1 MDSWVY
7 LLIAIGI
14 IVALIVIFFVS
25 YYFNKKTPVPKG
37 CENLTANEENC
48 KACNNFEC
56 DLKRKFDHD
65 ENVKDSSK
73 EEK

>member
-1 MDSWVY
+1 MESWTY
-7 LLIAIGI
+7 LLIAVGI
-14 IVALIVIFFVS
+14 IVALILVFFIS

-37 CENLTANEENC
+37 CENLVANEENC

-56 DLKRKFDHD
+56 DLKDKIFNKE
-65 ENVKDSSK
+65 ENKKSSK

>member
-1 MDSWVY
+1 MESWVY

-14 IVALIVIFFVS
+14 IVALIAIFFVS

-37 CENLTANEENC
+37 CENLKVNEESC
-48 KACNNFEC
+48 KACNNFDC
-56 DLKRKFDHD
+56 DLKQKFEKKEEKH
-65 ENVKDSSK
+65 KSSK